1 MHTMKIKNAPK
12 EELLV
17 HSFDIKRLTH
27 RQVFR
32 FIPNFSPGSD
42 ISVKA
47 GLLVPCE
54 LKSN

>member
-1 MHTMKIKNAPK
+1 MHTMKRKNAPK